1 MYWSIQP
8 APQVMDILKRIKAEQ
23 DEKKRVTGGK
33 WCNEMGLVFA
43 NAQGGHLSKVT
54 VYKHLKKIAKCMG
67 KPELRFHDLR
77 HTYATLSL
85 QTGANLKTVSTQL
98 GHATVAFTLDRYGHT
113 TDPMRQDAA
122 DRMSAYIQVLQARNR
137 GVTVSSRKI
146 QLRHNYGIRV

>member
-1 MYWSIQP
+1 M
-8 APQVMDILKRIKAEQ
+8 
-23 DEKKRVTGGK
+23 
-33 WCNEMGLVFA
+33 VFV

-54 VYKHLKKIAKCMG
+54 VYKHLKAIAKRMG

-122 DRMSAYIQVLQARNR
+122 DRMSAYIQDIT
-137 GVTVSSRKI
+137 GEK
-146 QLRHNYGIRV
+146 